1 MSGKYFPTMYF
12 GGRAVAELIFQS
24 TWHHGFFK
32 IKSDIVVGKWWMN
45 EWMNVGNIS
54 APRKSNECSLKNVR
68 PDWCLQRRCLSYL
81 FTFGFICCMVIVE
94 VWIRKAPISSYI
106 WTIGSSCWCNYLE
119 RIWRYDLIGGCM
131 SLWGG
136 KFWGFKSSHD
146 SQYFSPPLS
155 PPSHVWGSDVN
166 CWYGSSALVAQCC
179 SSLHHWCHGL
189 LPLELWALKLN
200 AFFDKLLCHSV
211 LPQW

>member
-146 SQYFSPPLS
+146 SQYFSLPPPLS
-155 PPSHVWGSDVN
+155 P
-166 CWYGSSALVAQCC
+166 
-179 SSLHHWCHGL
+179 
-189 LPLELWALKLN
+189 LPCLGVRC
-200 AFFDKLLCHSV
+200 KLLIWFQCFGCTMLLFFTPLVSRTLTSGTV
-211 LPQW
+211 SPEVKCFLW